1 MDDLLSEFLTET
13 NESLAELDVE
23 LVQLEQNPND
33 KELLGNIFR
42 LMHTIKGTCGFLGL
56 PRLESVA
63 HAGENVLGKVRDGEL
78 EVTPEAVTLILEC
91 LDNIR
96 ALLEQLEATEAEPE
110 GDDSDM
116 IARLNAFADGAD
128 GDAAAPAPAVPAAE
142 APAEESAAGGDAT
155 LDALEAAF
163 AAAKGPE
170 ELAAERA
177 AKEAAAAAEEPEAA
191 PEPVAEAPAP
201 KKAEPKKAAPAA
213 KSPAADD
220 SSGDAK
226 KEGSVANQS
235 LRVNV
240 DVLENLMTMVSELVL
255 TRNQLLQILRS
266 QSESEFAVPLQ
277 RLNHVVSE
285 LQEGVM
291 ATRMQPIGN
300 AWAKLP
306 RIVRD
311 LGQELDKKIDLVM
324 KGAETELDR
333 QVLELIKDPLTHM
346 VRNSADHGLE
356 IPADRLAA
364 GKPEIGTVTLN
375 AFHEG
380 GHIIIEIADDGKGLS
395 VEKIKAKCLDNGLAS
410 EADLEQMSEQQIQ
423 KFIFKAGFSTAAAVT
438 SVSGRGVG
446 MDVVRTNIEKI
457 GGTIELTSVEGR
469 GTKFV
474 IKIPLTLAIV
484 SALIVECAGE
494 RFAIPQLSVVELV
507 RASAHTEHTIERIN
521 GTPVLRLRNR
531 LLPLVHLR
539 QLLKLDEPCISA
551 KKGAKVDKDAKGAK
565 SAEGT
570 AVSEEIKPQPVEEV
584 AAKIPAKEVA
594 ATPVKGTDDEEVFIV
609 VAQIGNYS
617 MGIIVDRVFDT
628 EEIVVKPVAPILRN
642 LQLFSGNTILG
653 DGSVVMILDPNGIAA
668 ATGEIS
674 VAEGN
679 EVDAKGRHTTTS
691 ADNVAML
698 IFRAIDK
705 TPKAVPLALVA
716 RLEEIDL
723 TQVEYSNGQYVVQY
737 RGQLMPLV
745 MMDPSQKLESEG
757 RQPVLVFADRHRS
770 MGLVVQEIVDIV
782 EGRMQIELSSER
794 EGYIGTAVIGGKATD
809 IIDAGYYLT
818 QAFHDWFGSDRESM
832 DSEASGRRL
841 LVVDDSPFFRNLLQ
855 PLLSVAGYEVVC
867 VESADAALEL
877 CEAGEDFDVI
887 ISDIEMP
894 GMNGFEFARKVT
906 RDSRWAQT
914 PIVALSSFSNAS
926 DLARG
931 REAGFRDYVAK
942 TDRDALLNT
951 LHETLAELRG
961 AA

>member
-33 KELLGNIFR
+33 KDLLSNIFR

-63 HAGENVLGKVRDGEL
+63 HAGENVLGKLRDGEL

-110 GDDSDM
+110 GDDSDL
-116 IARLNAFADGAD
+116 IARLNAFAEGN
-128 GDAAAPAPAVPAAE
+128 AAAPAPVAQAPQAE
-142 APAEESAAGGDAT
+142 PAPASGEVS
-155 LDALEAAF
+155 LDELEAAF
-163 AAAKGPE
+163 LAAKGPE
-170 ELAAERA
+170 ELAAEKA
-177 AKEAAAAAEEPEAA
+177 AREAEAAAQEAVAEAAEEEV
-191 PEPVAEAPAP
+191 ET
-201 KKAEPKKAAPAA
+201 KTAAPAA
-213 KSPAADD
+213 KKAAVQAAPQADAAA
-220 SSGDAK
+220 DAK

-266 QSESEFAVPLQ
+266 QNESEFAAPLQ

-311 LGQELDKKIDLVM
+311 LAHELDKKIDLVM

-356 IPADRLAA
+356 IPAERAKA
-364 GKPEIGTVTLN
+364 GKPETGIINLN

-380 GHIIIEIADDGKGLS
+380 GHIIIEIADDGKGLAAD
-395 VEKIKAKCLDNGLAS
+395 KIKQKCLDNGLAT
-410 EADLEQMSEQQIQ
+410 EAELEAMSEQQIQ
-423 KFIFKAGFSTAAAVT
+423 QFIFKAGFSTAAAVT

-469 GTKFV
+469 GTRFV

-484 SALIVECAGE
+484 SALIVECAAE

-531 LLPLVHLR
+531 LLPLVNLR
-539 QLLKLDEPCISA
+539 HLLKLEEPAATKAKGKKLTEVPEAAEAPVETRIERSGKAADRKSA
-551 KKGAKVDKDAKGAK
+551 KAGKGIEKG
-565 SAEGT
+565 
-570 AVSEEIKPQPVEEV
+570 I
-584 AAKIPAKEVA
+584 
-594 ATPVKGTDDEEVFIV
+594 DDEEVFIV

-642 LQLFSGNTILG
+642 IQLFSGNTILG

-674 VAEGN
+674 VAEGA
-679 EVDAKGRHTTTS
+679 EDQARERHTSSSSDST
-691 ADNVAML
+691 AML
-698 IFRAIDK
+698 IFRAVDN

-723 TQVEYSNGQYVVQY
+723 TQVEHSNGQYVVQY

-745 MMDPSQKLESEG
+745 MMDDTQTLAAEG
-757 RQPVLVFADRHRS
+757 RQPVLVFSDRHRS
-770 MGLVVQEIVDIV
+770 MGLVVKEIVDIV
-782 EGRMQIELSSER
+782 EGRMNIELSSER

-818 QAFHDWFGSDRESM
+818 QAFHDWFASDRETL
-832 DSEASGRRL
+832 EGEGHGRRL

-855 PLLSVAGYEVVC
+855 PLLTVAGYEVVC
-867 VESADAALEL
+867 VESAGAALEL

-894 GMNGFEFARKVT
+894 GMNGFELARKITSET
-906 RDSRWAQT
+906 RWSKT
-914 PIVALSSFSNAS
+914 PIVALSSFSNPS

-931 REAGFRDYVAK
+931 REAGFKDYVAK
-942 TDRDALLNT
+942 TDRDALLST
-951 LHETLAELRG
+951 LHDTLADLRG